1 MFCSDPFS
9 LSIYETLQFGF
20 FSANVP
26 VLIYYS
32 HLTALVV
39 SLALSFFVFINNKL
53 LTARIL
59 VAISL
64 IWTQIDSRV
73 LMFLWSFWLF
83 LFIAIFILSFYFL
96 YTFINKKDAPFKAKL
111 AAAALLLAVLSV
123 SVSPLNLSGFNL
135 VDCSAVEELGALN
148 TIFILSF
155 IIFLVSIF
163 YGLKKIRLE
172 SNKVERHRIMFATAG
187 VGCFLLFFS
196 GAAYIASIAN
206 FFEASPDTFLIEQY
220 GYFGMTIFIA
230 FLTYT
235 IVRYRAFNIKL
246 IATQALVTA
255 VIILIGSQ
263 FFFIRNPIN
272 YALNGI
278 TLAGVLGF
286 GYLLV
291 KSVKR
296 EVEQRER
303 LEVLTRE
310 LAAANDKLKDLDKL
324 KSQFLSFASHDLK
337 SPIALIKQFATLIY
351 DGTYADTAKIK
362 ETAFK
367 IKMTAD
373 RAVTLVENFLDIRKI
388 EEGKMEYV
396 FEEKNIVEF
405 VKGITSDF
413 ELLAKQKGLTVSFQ
427 TTSPD
432 IKVKIDTSKMRQVI
446 QNFLDNS
453 LKYIEAG
460 WIKVSLIEEQSTV
473 TVAISDSGIGMD
485 KEILPTL
492 FEQFRR
498 DPSVAKKIQ
507 GTGLGLY
514 ISKEIVQAHGG
525 EVWAE
530 SEGRGKG
537 STFSIRLKK
546 A

>member
-1 MFCSDPFS
+1 VF
-9 LSIYETLQFGF
+9 
-20 FSANVP
+20 
-26 VLIYYS
+26 
-32 HLTALVV
+32 ALV
-39 SLALSFFVFINNKL
+39 
-53 LTARIL
+53 
-59 VAISL
+59 
-64 IWTQIDSRV
+64 
-73 LMFLWSFWLF
+73 
-83 LFIAIFILSFYFL
+83 
-96 YTFINKKDAPFKAKL
+96 
-111 AAAALLLAVLSV
+111 
-123 SVSPLNLSGFNL
+123 
-135 VDCSAVEELGALN
+135 
-148 TIFILSF
+148 
-155 IIFLVSIF
+155 
-163 YGLKKIRLE
+163 
-172 SNKVERHRIMFATAG
+172 
-187 VGCFLLFFS
+187 
-196 GAAYIASIAN
+196 
-206 FFEASPDTFLIEQY
+206 
-220 GYFGMTIFIA
+220 
-230 FLTYT
+230 
-235 IVRYRAFNIKL
+235 
-246 IATQALVTA
+246 
-255 VIILIGSQ
+255 ILIGSQ
-263 FFFIRNPIN
+263 AFFIRNPIN
-272 YALNGI
+272 QVLNGI
-278 TLAGVLGF
+278 TLALAFGF

-303 LEVLTRE
+303 LEVLTKE
-310 LAAANDKLKDLDKL
+310 LATANDKLKDLDKL

-351 DGTYADTAKIK
+351 DGTYAEAAKVK

-413 ELLAKQKGLTVSFQ
+413 ELLAKQKGLSVSFQ
-427 TTSPD
+427 TSSPE

-460 WIKVSLIEEQSTV
+460 WIKVTITEEQSTV
-473 TVAISDSGIGMD
+473 TIAISDSGIGMD

-537 STFSIRLKK
+537 STFSVRLKK